1 MSRNLTNPLA
11 GPAPREGRPETVA
24 VVAFGAN
31 LGDREATIRAAAERI
46 SRLPLV
52 SGVRLSPLLE
62 TVAVRLDGPDPDAPG
77 YVNAAALV
85 RTRLAPTI
93 LLGMLQAIEDEYGR
107 ERHERWGDRT
117 LDLDLIAYG
126 DETSDDERLQLPHP
140 RAAERLFVLEPWLAL
155 DEDAVLPGRGRVV
168 DLVAGLRAGD
178 PADGEEL

>member
-1 MSRNLTNPLA
+1 MSRNLTTPL
-11 GPAPREGRPETVA
+11 GQPVPHEGRPEATA

-46 SRLPLV
+46 ARLPLV
-52 SGVRLSPLLE
+52 SEVRLSPLIE
-62 TVAVRLDGPDPDAPG
+62 TVALRLDGPDPEAPG

-93 LLGMLQAIEDEYGR
+93 LLGMLHAVEDEHGR

-126 DETSDDERLQLPHP
+126 DETSDDERLLLPHP

-155 DEDAVLPGRGRVV
+155 DPDAELPGHGRVA
-168 DLVAGLRAGD
+168 DLVAHLHAED
-178 PADGEEL
+178 E